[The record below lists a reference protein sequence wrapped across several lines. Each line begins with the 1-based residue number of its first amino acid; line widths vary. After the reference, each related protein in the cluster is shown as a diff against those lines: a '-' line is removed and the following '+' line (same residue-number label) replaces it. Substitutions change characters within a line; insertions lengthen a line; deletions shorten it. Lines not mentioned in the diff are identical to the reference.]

1 MDQVGVIEMTKVVAH
16 SIVCLVL
23 HIARERL
30 RPRAPRH
37 KHSTNKLH
45 IMAGANIC
53 MFGGGEE
60 KKNKKTLFNAVVST
74 FCNICTGSCADTPS
88 EAANKTRD
96 AYRRRYTKLRAI
108 YG

>member
-1 MDQVGVIEMTKVVAH
+1 MDRVGVIEMTKVVAH
-16 SIVCLVL
+16 CIVCLVL
-23 HIARERL
+23 DAAGERL

-60 KKNKKTLFNAVVST
+60 KKKKKAV
-74 FCNICTGSCADTPS
+74 
-88 EAANKTRD
+88 
-96 AYRRRYTKLRAI
+96 
-108 YG
+108 

>member
-1 MDQVGVIEMTKVVAH
+1 MDQAGVIEMTKVVAH
-16 SIVCLVL
+16 CIVCLVL
-23 HIARERL
+23 DIARERL
-30 RPRAPRH
+30 SPRAPRH

-53 MFGGGEE
+53 MFLGGEG
-60 KKNKKTLFNAVVST
+60 KKNTLFNADVST

-96 AYRRRYTKLRAI
+96 ACRRRYTNLRAI

>member
-16 SIVCLVL
+16 YIVCLVL
-23 HIARERL
+23 DTARERL
-30 RPRAPRH
+30 RPHAPRH

-60 KKNKKTLFNAVVST
+60 KKMLFNAVVRT

-96 AYRRRYTKLRAI
+96 AYRRRYTNLRAI